1 MIPDPCPTD
10 PCPTDPCPTDPCPTD
25 PCLPEPF
32 LLAPP
37 SRPAAGL
44 DASRPAPLAALPL
57 AARLKAWKARA
68 EFAAGRRA
76 SPLPLFEATGTVF
89 VRVPKN
95 ASNAL
100 MRYLYPPGAE
110 LPHYGADFYRR
121 VLPDAFARH
130 LVFAPVRH
138 PIERFAS
145 AFAYLKEV
153 SRWPQNRRLMDET
166 YGFID
171 SFADFVAWLNDQ
183 PDLEAVEIMRWHH
196 FRPQKEFLC
205 DPAGRVIVDLAF
217 PVEDTGPGLAVLA
230 RQAGRSGDLPVANAS
245 RKPDLAG
252 LDLGRIAAHY
262 ADDLR
267 LWQAVS
273 AARAA
278 AFTAKGRAAVAAARP
293 DGAAA

>member
-1 MIPDPCPTD
+1 MIPLPDPYR
-10 PCPTDPCPTDPCPTD
+10 
-25 PCLPEPF
+25 
-32 LLAPP
+32 LAPP
-37 SRPAAGL
+37 TRPAAGL
-44 DASRPAPLAALPL
+44 DVSRRALAGPLGTH
-57 AARLKAWKARA
+57 LKLWKARLD
-68 EFAAGRRA
+68 FATGRA
-76 SPLPLFEATGTVF
+76 PSPLPHFAATRAIF

-100 MRYLYPPGAE
+100 MGYLYPPGTV
-110 LPHYGADFYRR
+110 LPHYGAEFYRR
-121 VLPDAFARH
+121 AFPDAFARF

-145 AFAYLKEV
+145 AFSYLKEV
-153 SRWPQNRRLMDET
+153 SHWPENRRLMDET

-171 SFADFVAWLNDQ
+171 SFAGFVAWLNHQ

-205 DPAGRVIVDLAF
+205 DPSGRVIVDLAF
-217 PVEDTGPGLAVLA
+217 PVEDTGPGMAVL
-230 RQAGRSGDLPVANAS
+230 RRHTGRPGALPVANAS

-262 ADDLR
+262 ADDMR

-273 AARAA
+273 AARVA
-278 AFTAKGRAAVAAARP
+278 AFTAKGRDAAARP